1 MKASYN
7 AASFL
12 RNVVRRGA
20 LVFLFL
26 ICAAPVCAQ
35 TDYLVVDV
43 DDLFGLWYS
52 ESDWGDF
59 DNDGDLDL
67 LMAGYGPTSGQG
79 YHKFYRN
86 DGNSAFAL
94 LDLGITGTG
103 NGSVAFADLDGDND
117 LDAFV
122 CGQSATGVDFS
133 GIYINEA
140 ASFIL
145 SDAVIPHR
153 ISSSV
158 RFGDYD
164 CDGDLDILLTG
175 GTVDDT
181 STSFI
186 HIFRNDG
193 DFNFSQVDVNAPG
206 IRYGNADFGD
216 YNNDGWLD
224 IALTGSAGTSNYI
237 SKILAGNSEGTF
249 SETGATLPG
258 LRYSRISWYDFDC
271 DGDLDLLLSGSSSNS
286 EPSVFKLFRND
297 GDDVFTDV
305 PQPNVIGERQG
316 DVAWGDI
323 NNDGY
328 PDLIVNGLITT
339 TTYVEKL
346 YLYNPQN
353 GLYEDAQTLTY
364 LKYAAISLGDYDN
377 DGKLDMSVSGHYAS
391 GNYWNKLYQNIN
403 PAANTA
409 PQPPLALGSEVTGS
423 DVLLS
428 WGSGTDGETPSA
440 GLSYNLRVGTL
451 PGVCD
456 VVSPHADLASGWRK
470 VARPGNAGQRHDYSL
485 RNLPDG
491 TYYWSVQAID
501 NCFAGSGFAPEQTF
515 TIGAVPVQ
523 ENLLPAL
530 PRVSNHPN
538 PFNPTTR
545 ISFTLMSAGK
555 VEVSVFNSRGQ
566 KVAILADAC
575 LPAGDHS
582 LSWNGT
588 GLNGAILPSGVY
600 DLRVRH
606 GAATLHHRMALIK

>member
-1 MKASYN
+1 M
-7 AASFL
+7 L
-12 RNVVRRGA
+12 WA
-20 LVFLFL
+20 LPAL
-26 ICAAPVCAQ
+26 AQ

-52 ESDWGDF
+52 ESDWGDY

-86 DGNSAFAL
+86 DGSSVFTL
-94 LDLGITGTG
+94 LDLGMTGTG
-103 NGSVAFADLDGDND
+103 NGSVGFADLDGDND

-122 CGQSATGVDFS
+122 CGQSSTGEDFT

-140 ASFIL
+140 GSFVL
-145 SDAVIPHR
+145 SDAGIPDR
-153 ISSSV
+153 VSSSV

-181 STSFI
+181 TSGYI

-193 DFNFSQVDVNAPG
+193 DFNFNQVDVGAPG

-237 SKILAGNSEGTF
+237 SMILAGNSEGTF
-249 SETGATLPG
+249 SEIPVTLPG

-271 DGDLDLLLSGSSSNS
+271 DGDLDILLSGSSSNS

-297 GDDVFTDV
+297 GNDVFTDV
-305 PQPNVIGERQG
+305 PQPNVTGERQG

-339 TTYVEKL
+339 TTVVEKL
-346 YLYNPQN
+346 YLFNPQN
-353 GLYEDAQTLTY
+353 SLYEDAQTLTY
-364 LKYAAISLGDYDN
+364 LKYAAVSLGDYDN
-377 DGKLDMSVSGHYAS
+377 DGKLDMSVSGHYSS

-409 PQPPLALGSEVTGS
+409 PQAPSGLASVVAGNSVT
-423 DVLLS
+423 LS
-428 WGSGTDGETPSA
+428 WDPATDSETPSA
-440 GLSYNLRVGTL
+440 GLSYNVRVGTS
-451 PGVCD
+451 PGACD
-456 VVSPHADLASGWRK
+456 IISPLADTATGWRK
-470 VARPGNAGQRHDYSL
+470 VARPGNAWQRQDYFVWEL
-485 RNLPDG
+485 ADG

-501 NCFAGSGFAPEQTF
+501 NSFAGSGFAPEQTF
-515 TIGAVPVQ
+515 TIGAVAVQ
-523 ENLLPAL
+523 DNIQPAISRL
-530 PRVSNHPN
+530 ANHPN
-538 PFNPTTR
+538 PFNPSTR
-545 ISFTLMSAGK
+545 ISYTLAEPGRARI
-555 VEVSVFNSRGQ
+555 SVYNARGQ
-566 KVAILADAC
+566 LVSNLFDEFQTS
-575 LPAGDHS
+575 GDHS
-582 LSWNGT
+582 LLWNGIDI
-588 GLNGAILPSGVY
+588 NGAILPSGVY
-600 DLRVRH
+600 ELRIQCAGQLRQ
-606 GAATLHHRMALIK
+606 HRMALIK

>member
-1 MKASYN
+1 MKTLEPTNSARLG
-7 AASFL
+7 AVGKITIFL
-12 RNVVRRGA
+12 LIMLWA
-20 LVFLFL
+20 LPAL
-26 ICAAPVCAQ
+26 AQ

-52 ESDWGDF
+52 ESDWGDY

-86 DGNSAFAL
+86 DGSSVFTL
-94 LDLGITGTG
+94 LDLGMTGTG
-103 NGSVAFADLDGDND
+103 NGSVGFADLDGDND

-122 CGQSATGVDFS
+122 CGQSSTGEDFT

-140 ASFIL
+140 GSFVL
-145 SDAVIPHR
+145 SDAGIPDR
-153 ISSSV
+153 VSSSV

-181 STSFI
+181 TSGYI

-193 DFNFSQVDVNAPG
+193 DFNFNQVDVGAPG

-237 SKILAGNSEGTF
+237 SMILAGNSEGTF
-249 SETGATLPG
+249 SEIPVTLPG

-271 DGDLDLLLSGSSSNS
+271 DGDLDILLSGSSSNS

-297 GDDVFTDV
+297 GNDVFTDV
-305 PQPNVIGERQG
+305 PQPNVTGERQG

-339 TTYVEKL
+339 TTVVEKL
-346 YLYNPQN
+346 YLFNPQN
-353 GLYEDAQTLTY
+353 SLYEDAQTLTY
-364 LKYAAISLGDYDN
+364 LKYAAVSLGDYDN
-377 DGKLDMSVSGHYAS
+377 DGKLDMSVSGHYSS

-409 PQPPLALGSEVTGS
+409 PQAPSGLASVVAGNSVT
-423 DVLLS
+423 LS
-428 WGSGTDGETPSA
+428 WDPATDSETPSA
-440 GLSYNLRVGTL
+440 GLSYNVRVGTS
-451 PGVCD
+451 PGACD
-456 VVSPHADLASGWRK
+456 IISPLADTATGWRK
-470 VARPGNAGQRHDYSL
+470 VARPGNAWQRQDYFVWEL
-485 RNLPDG
+485 ADG

-501 NCFAGSGFAPEQTF
+501 NSFAGSGFAPEQTF
-515 TIGAVPVQ
+515 TIGAVAVQ
-523 ENLLPAL
+523 DNIQPAISRL
-530 PRVSNHPN
+530 ANHPN
-538 PFNPTTR
+538 PFNPSTR
-545 ISFTLMSAGK
+545 ISYTLAEPGRARI
-555 VEVSVFNSRGQ
+555 SVYNARGQ
-566 KVAILADAC
+566 LVSNLFDEFQTS
-575 LPAGDHS
+575 GDHS
-582 LSWNGT
+582 LLWNGIDI
-588 GLNGAILPSGVY
+588 NGAILPSGVY
-600 DLRVRH
+600 ELRIQCAGQLRQ
-606 GAATLHHRMALIK
+606 HRMALIK